1 MLNTE
6 YTKQKFALV
15 KDPNKFFQQERGSSV
30 ILKVKAMY
38 EAVRTVFNITAPR
51 FEIMESDEDEV
62 YKFTVVGSDYP
73 KQDLGS
79 LVFIP
84 KARRLDVWVAGDI
97 IPLLQ
102 FKVRTPVFR
111 NYSAFLDRAGVAK
124 IFDRMVNIL

>member
-6 YTKQKFALV
+6 YTKQPFALV
-15 KDPNKFFQQERGSSV
+15 KDPGKFFQQERGSST

-38 EAVRTVFNITAPR
+38 EAIKVVFNVVAPKL
-51 FEIMESDEDEV
+51 EIMESEEDEV
-62 YKFTVVGSDYP
+62 YKYTVISPDYL
-73 KQDLGS
+73 KQELGS
-79 LVFIP
+79 LVYIP
-84 KARRLDVWVAGDI
+84 KTRRLDVWVGGDI

-102 FKVRTPVFR
+102 FKVRNPVFR